1 MYQVCYTRYHV
12 SFYLWLIGSVLKH
25 CKVPKYYEQDCSFR
39 YHKIFYRDFVNELQ
53 INTAKS
59 TYEHTTT
66 QVLIRPFQLYSEDHI
81 KEGEQGGRGEK
92 GDRKNAKTGNKSN
105 INLKL
110 SNFRNHGNY
119 FREFSNKLQINPA
132 KNTCD
137 QTSSDNASVT
147 ARLVKEVLSILT
159 SE

>member
-1 MYQVCYTRYHV
+1 M
-12 SFYLWLIGSVLKH
+12 ID
-25 CKVPKYYEQDCSFR
+25 ED
-39 YHKIFYRDFVNELQ
+39 
-53 INTAKS
+53 
-59 TYEHTTT
+59 TT
-66 QVLIRPFQLYSEDHI
+66 QNDKPTILQDLRSKSQGSDGGE
-81 KEGEQGGRGEK
+81 EGRTGGRGEK

-110 SNFRNHGNY
+110 FNFRNHGNY

>member
-1 MYQVCYTRYHV
+1 M
-12 SFYLWLIGSVLKH
+12 ID
-25 CKVPKYYEQDCSFR
+25 ED
-39 YHKIFYRDFVNELQ
+39 
-53 INTAKS
+53 
-59 TYEHTTT
+59 TT
-66 QVLIRPFQLYSEDHI
+66 QNDKPTILQDIRSKRQESDGRGGGGGGR
-81 KEGEQGGRGEK
+81 KGGRGEK
-92 GDRKNAKTGNKSN
+92 GDRKNAKTGKKSN